1 MSNFRGGEGAYKKAF
16 DQSKSRLHSFRP
28 AEIQRKS
35 LCKYDP
41 VTGLFS
47 LESLGHTLEI
57 SYANPEVTFGGVK
70 EKVPMEWALIV
81 LNYLSSSRDISIEK
95 ELVTYRDL
103 PLGNVFFP
111 NIKKNVLKVLAD
123 FYSDSDK
130 EKLSST
136 LSGLGF
142 QQVDSSADLTVNGYF
157 APRVPI
163 MLRFWEGDDEI
174 PSSCQILFDTTIAE
188 QMHIEDIAA
197 LCGIVK
203 NLIIGRC

>member
-1 MSNFRGGEGAYKKAF
+1 MSTLRVGEGAYKKAF
-16 DQSKSRLHSFRP
+16 DQSRSRLHSFRP
-28 AEIQRKS
+28 EEIQQKS

-41 VTGLFS
+41 ATQVFS

-57 SYANPEVTFGGVK
+57 SYVDPEVTFGGLK
-70 EKVPMEWALIV
+70 ERVPMEWALIG
-81 LNYLSSSRDISIEK
+81 LNYLSSSKDIVIEN

-123 FYSDSDK
+123 YYSDSDK

-136 LSGLGF
+136 LAGLGF

-174 PSSCQILFDTTIAE
+174 PSSCQILFDKSISE

-203 NLIIGRC
+203 NLILS